1 MTCKVFVGSIP
12 WGVESPRLAEIFS
25 EFGTV
30 VDSKVITDRETGR
43 SRGFGFVTFSN
54 AEEAQKAIAGGQDM
68 EIDER
73 KISVNPANEQEARPP
88 RPRFN
93 NNRSYQ
99 GQEGGNYHQQQQQD
113 GGEYDNQAQGG
124 NDYGTYGRRGGYGGA
139 RGGRSNP
146 RQEGGFR
153 SNNYNAGGYNNGGG
167 YNNRQHQYDGGNRQE
182 GGYNNYGGQQ
192 QQQHYGGGE
201 NQA

>member
-54 AEEAQKAIAGGQDM
+54 EEEARKAIAGGQDM

-99 GQEGGNYHQQQQQD
+99 GQEGGNYQQQQQE

-124 NDYGTYGRRGGYGGA
+124 NDYGTYGRRGGYGGG

-153 SNNYNAGGYNNGGG
+153 SNNYNNAGGYNNGG

-192 QQQHYGGGE
+192 QQQHYGGE

>member
-30 VDSKVITDRETGR
+30 VDSKVITDRET
-43 SRGFGFVTFSN
+43 
-54 AEEAQKAIAGGQDM
+54 EAQRAIEGGQSM

-73 KISVNPANEQEARPP
+73 KISVNPANEQEQRPP

-99 GQEGGNYHQQQQQD
+99 GQEGGNYQQQPQQD
-113 GGEYDNQAQGG
+113 SGEYDNQAQGG
-124 NDYGTYGRRGGYGGA
+124 N
-139 RGGRSNP
+139 
-146 RQEGGFR
+146 
-153 SNNYNAGGYNNGGG
+153 
-167 YNNRQHQYDGGNRQE
+167 
-182 GGYNNYGGQQ
+182 
-192 QQQHYGGGE
+192 
-201 NQA
+201 

>member
-12 WGVESPRLAEIFS
+12 WGVEHTRLAEIFS

-43 SRGFGFVTFSN
+43 SRGFGFITFST
-54 AEEAQKAIAGGQDM
+54 EDEAQRAILGGQNM

-73 KISVNPANEQEARPP
+73 KISVNPANEQEQRPARPP
-88 RPRFN
+88 RFN
-93 NNRSYQ
+93 NQRSYQ
-99 GQEGGNYHQQQQQD
+99 DGNGYQQESAGGD
-113 GGEYDNQAQGG
+113 YDNQGE
-124 NDYGTYGRRGGYGGA
+124 YGRRGGYGGG
-139 RGGRSNP
+139 RGGGRPNY
-146 RQEGGFR
+146 RQDGGMR
-153 SNNYNAGGYNNGGG
+153 GNSYNNGGG

-182 GGYNNYGGQQ
+182 GGYYNNNSNNNYGGY
-192 QQQHYGGGE
+192 QQHYGGNVD

>member
-54 AEEAQKAIAGGQDM
+54 ESEAQRAIIGGQNM

-73 KISVNPANEQEARPP
+73 KISVNPANEQEQRTGPRP
-88 RPRFN
+88 PRFN

-99 GQEGGNYHQQQQQD
+99 GQEGGYQQQQQD
-113 GGEYDNQAQGG
+113 SGEYDNQHQGG
-124 NDYGTYGRRGGYGGA
+124 GEYGTYGRRGGYGGG
-139 RGGRSNP
+139 RGGGRSNY
-146 RQEGGFR
+146 RQDGGGAMR
-153 SNNYNAGGYNNGGG
+153 GNYGGYNNGGG
-167 YNNRQHQYDGGNRQE
+167 YQNNNQRQHQYD

-192 QQQHYGGGE
+192 QQQQPYGGGNAE
-201 NQA
+201 

>member
-54 AEEAQKAIAGGQDM
+54 ESEAQRAIIGGQNM

-73 KISVNPANEQEARPP
+73 KISVNPANEQEQRTGPRP
-88 RPRFN
+88 PRFN

-99 GQEGGNYHQQQQQD
+99 GQEGGYQQQQQQD
-113 GGEYDNQAQGG
+113 SGEYDNQHQGG
-124 NDYGTYGRRGGYGGA
+124 GEYGTYGRRGGYGGG
-139 RGGRSNP
+139 RGGGRSNY
-146 RQEGGFR
+146 RQDGGGAMR
-153 SNNYNAGGYNNGGG
+153 GNYGGYNNGGG
-167 YNNRQHQYDGGNRQE
+167 YQNNNQRQHQYD

-192 QQQHYGGGE
+192 QQQQPYGGGNAE
-201 NQA
+201 